1 MTGILY
7 SLTRKWRHVIL
18 PRKNRLSSKT
28 SIALLSL
35 TLLAALLSSLACSS
49 SSAPTTTPT
58 PSASGYPI
66 TVTDFLGR
74 SVQISEKP
82 IRIVTTHPTAT
93 ETLYRAGGSA
103 VGCDASS
110 KYPSEVQALPKVG
123 SAYGLSTE
131 AISALSPDLILIE
144 SLTQANLVNPLE
156 QLGVPIVALRA
167 ASLDDIVNG
176 LSLVGEIVDTKDT
189 AAQAVV
195 DIQDRIDAAR
205 GNSTGNK
212 TALILISD
220 AQRNIYAAKPE
231 SYPGGVAALI
241 NLGNPATGMPDTGP
255 YPGFTLFTGEQ
266 ALTSNPD
273 IVFTISPAPPPAP
286 RLSAV
291 LLQTPGFNQIP
302 AVKAGH
308 VVELD
313 PMLFLQAQGPR
324 IADAVEKMLRLLNE
338 VSS

>member
-1 MTGILY
+1 MKKTFTVL
-7 SLTRKWRHVIL
+7 LTL
-18 PRKNRLSSKT
+18 F
-28 SIALLSL
+28 ALL
-35 TLLAALLSSLACSS
+35 TLLTFAACSS
-49 SSAPTTTPT
+49 APAPTPT
-58 PSASGYPI
+58 PTPAVGGYPLTI
-66 TVTDFLGR
+66 TDFLGR
-74 SVQISEKP
+74 SVQIPEKP
-82 IRIVTTHPTAT
+82 VRIVATHPTAT
-93 ETLYRAGGSA
+93 ETLYRVGSTA
-103 VGCDASS
+103 VGCDSGS
-110 KYPSEVQALPKVG
+110 KYPSDVQALPKVG
-123 SAYGLSTE
+123 SIYSINTE

-144 SLTQANLVNPLE
+144 SLTQANLVNSLE

-167 ASLDDIVNG
+167 ASLDDIAQG
-176 LSLVGEIVDTKDT
+176 LTLVGEIVDAKD
-189 AAQAVV
+189 AAASAIV
-195 DIQDRIDAAR
+195 DIQDSINAAR

-212 TALILISD
+212 TVLILISD
-220 AQRNIYAAKPE
+220 AQSNIYAAKPE
-231 SYPGGVAALI
+231 SYPGSVAALI
-241 NLGNPATGMPDTGP
+241 NLGNPATGLPDTGP

-273 IVFTISPAPPPAP
+273 IVFTISPAPPPTP

-324 IADAVEKMLRLLNE
+324 IADAVEEMLRLVNE

>member
-1 MTGILY
+1 MKKAFT
-7 SLTRKWRHVIL
+7 V
-18 PRKNRLSSKT
+18 
-28 SIALLSL
+28 LLSL
-35 TLLAALLSSLACSS
+35 FVLLSLLIIAACSS
-49 SSAPTTTPT
+49 ASAPTPTPT
-58 PSASGYPI
+58 PAAGGYPL

-82 IRIVTTHPTAT
+82 MRIVTTHPTAT
-93 ETLYRAGGSA
+93 ETLYRVGGTA
-103 VGCDASS
+103 VGCDSGS
-110 KYPSEVQALPKVG
+110 KYPSDVQALPKVG
-123 SAYGLSTE
+123 SIYSINTE

-144 SLTQANLVNPLE
+144 SLTQANLVNSLE

-167 ASLDDIVNG
+167 ASLDDIAQG
-176 LSLVGEIVDTKDT
+176 LTLVGEIVDAKD
-189 AAQAVV
+189 AAASAIV
-195 DIQDRIDAAR
+195 DIQDSIDAAR
-205 GNSTGNK
+205 GNYTGNK
-212 TALILISD
+212 TVLILISD

-231 SYPGGVAALI
+231 SYPGSVAALI
-241 NLGNPATGMPDTGP
+241 NLGNPAAGLPDTGP

-324 IADAVEKMLRLLNE
+324 IADAVEEMLRLVNE